1 MLASHRPRGLIA
13 ALRTAYGPQ
22 RGWWPQVGG
31 AIEVCAGA
39 ILVQH
44 TTWASAARAIEALRA
59 AGVLDARGLFD
70 LPEGRLEELVRPAGT
85 YRAKARTLRELAR
98 VVVEEYRGDLEVLF
112 RGSVEDV
119 RARLLAIRGIG
130 PETADAITLYGAGLP
145 TFVVDAYALRVLRRT
160 GVLGESESRASSPA
174 SRHAG
179 IRRLLVDIVGP
190 DIDALQEAHAL
201 FVEHGR
207 AVCVARRPRCNECV
221 LQLRCATAREARDR
235 V

>member
-1 MLASHRPRGLIA
+1 MLTSDRMSDLLA

-22 RGWWPQVGG
+22 LGWWPQVGG

-59 AGVLDARGLFD
+59 AGVLDARALFE

-85 YRAKARTLRELAR
+85 YRAKARTLREFGR
-98 VVVEEYRGDLEVLF
+98 VVVEEHRGDLEVLF
-112 RGSVEDV
+112 CGSVEEV
-119 RARLLAIRGIG
+119 RARLLAVRGIG

-145 TFVVDAYALRVLRRT
+145 TFVVDAYALRILQRT
-160 GVLGESESRASSPA
+160 GVLREFEGRASSPA
-174 SRHAG
+174 SRPEAV
-179 IRRLLVDIVGP
+179 RSLLLEMVGP
-190 DIDALQEAHAL
+190 DVDALQEAHAL
-201 FVEHGR
+201 LVEHGR
-207 AVCVARRPRCNECV
+207 AVCVARRPRCEGCV
-221 LQLRCATAREARDR
+221 LQLECATGREAHDR